1 MNNCLEEKADVSALG
16 RYNLNVYFFLAG
28 CTEIIHVA
36 TENPIQPE
44 PEKISIGTDIDDWE
58 LETSIGVNIKKTGP
72 ELENSNININSYNRV
87 VLLTG
92 QAPSAEARSLAADIA
107 RKYRGVRQVYNEIK
121 ISGPTSLIART
132 NDAWLSAKVKHKL
145 MLSNQVESSSVKVVT
160 ENGTI
165 YLMGLIS
172 QEIAKE
178 ALRLTSEIGGAVK
191 VVSVLEYTD

>member
-1 MNNCLEEKADVSALG
+1 MEERAHDSSLEKYDLG
-16 RYNLNVYFFLAG
+16 LYFFLAG

-58 LETSIGVNIKKTGP
+58 LETSIGVNIKKNGP
-72 ELENSNININSYNRV
+72 ELESSNINVNSYNRV

-92 QAPSAEARSLAADIA
+92 QAPSAEARSSAAEVA
-107 RKYRGVRQVYNEIK
+107 RQYRGVRQVYNEIK

-132 NDAWLSAKVKHKL
+132 NDAWLTAKVKHKL
-145 MLSNQVESSSVKVVT
+145 MRSDQVESSSIKVVT
-160 ENGTI
+160 ENGII

-172 QEIAKE
+172 QEKAKE

>member
-1 MNNCLEEKADVSALG
+1 MTVRLKSMIL
-16 RYNLNVYFFLAG
+16 VYTFFLAG

-58 LETSIGVNIKKTGP
+58 LETSIGVNIKKNSP
-72 ELENSNININSYNRV
+72 ELESSNINVNSYNRV

-92 QAPSAEARSLAADIA
+92 QAPTAEARSRAAEVA
-107 RKYRGVRQVYNEIK
+107 RQYRGVRQVYNEIK

-132 NDAWLSAKVKHKL
+132 NDAWLTAKVKHKL
-145 MLSNQVESSSVKVVT
+145 MRSDQIESSSVKVVT
-160 ENGTI
+160 ENGII

-172 QEIAKE
+172 QEKAKE

-191 VVSVLEYTD
+191 VVSVFEYTN

>member
-1 MNNCLEEKADVSALG
+1 MMTVRLKSIIL
-16 RYNLNVYFFLAG
+16 VYTFFLAG

-58 LETSIGVNIKKTGP
+58 LETSIGVNIKKNSP
-72 ELENSNININSYNRV
+72 ELESSNINVNSYNRV

-92 QAPSAEARSLAADIA
+92 QAPSAEARSSAAEVA
-107 RKYRGVRQVYNEIK
+107 RQYRGVRQVYNEIK

-132 NDAWLSAKVKHKL
+132 NDAWLTAKVKHKL
-145 MLSNQVESSSVKVVT
+145 MRSDQIESSSVKVVT
-160 ENGTI
+160 ENGII

-172 QEIAKE
+172 QEKAKE

-191 VVSVLEYTD
+191 VVSVFEYTN

>member
-1 MNNCLEEKADVSALG
+1 MMTVRLKSIIL
-16 RYNLNVYFFLAG
+16 VYTFFLAG

-58 LETSIGVNIKKTGP
+58 LETSIGVNIKKNSP
-72 ELENSNININSYNRV
+72 ELESSNINVNSYNRV

-92 QAPSAEARSLAADIA
+92 QAPTAEARSRAAEVA
-107 RKYRGVRQVYNEIK
+107 RQYRGVRQVYNEIK

-132 NDAWLSAKVKHKL
+132 NDAWLTAKVKHKL
-145 MLSNQVESSSVKVVT
+145 MRSDQIESSSVKVVT
-160 ENGTI
+160 ENGII

-172 QEIAKE
+172 QEKAKE

>member
-1 MNNCLEEKADVSALG
+1 MSVRLAGITLM
-16 RYNLNVYFFLAG
+16 YTFFLAG

-92 QAPSAEARSLAADIA
+92 QALSAEARSLAADIA

>member
-1 MNNCLEEKADVSALG
+1 
-16 RYNLNVYFFLAG
+16 
-28 CTEIIHVA
+28 
-36 TENPIQPE
+36 
-44 PEKISIGTDIDDWE
+44 
-58 LETSIGVNIKKTGP
+58 
-72 ELENSNININSYNRV
+72 
-87 VLLTG
+87 
-92 QAPSAEARSLAADIA
+92 
-107 RKYRGVRQVYNEIK
+107 
-121 ISGPTSLIART
+121 LIART

>member
-1 MNNCLEEKADVSALG
+1 MMTVRLKSIIL
-16 RYNLNVYFFLAG
+16 VYTFFLAG

-58 LETSIGVNIKKTGP
+58 LETSIGVNIKKNSP
-72 ELENSNININSYNRV
+72 ELESSNINVNSYNRV

-92 QAPSAEARSLAADIA
+92 QAPTAEARSRAAEVA
-107 RKYRGVRQVYNEIK
+107 RQYRGVRQVYNEIK

-132 NDAWLSAKVKHKL
+132 NDAWLTAKVKHKL
-145 MLSNQVESSSVKVVT
+145 MRSDQIESSSVKVVT
-160 ENGTI
+160 ENGII

-172 QEIAKE
+172 QEKAKE

-191 VVSVLEYTD
+191 VVSVLEYTN

>member
-1 MNNCLEEKADVSALG
+1 MTVRLKSMIL
-16 RYNLNVYFFLAG
+16 VYTFFLAG

-58 LETSIGVNIKKTGP
+58 LETSIGVNIKKNGP
-72 ELENSNININSYNRV
+72 ELESSNINVNSFNRV

-92 QAPSAEARSLAADIA
+92 QAPSAEARSGAAEVA
-107 RKYRGVRQVYNEIK
+107 RQYRGVRQVYNEIK

-132 NDAWLSAKVKHKL
+132 NDAWLTAKVKHKL
-145 MLSNQVESSSVKVVT
+145 MRSDQVKSSSVKVVT
-160 ENGTI
+160 ENGII

-172 QEIAKE
+172 QEKAKE